1 MEYSQ
6 LFRTPAMRFDL
17 IKDEDD
23 GEIHLRDW
31 LLGIFWAPELDQAPH
46 QILCWL
52 VESGLESGQFSKY
65 ESPWLDINPFPFL

>member
-6 LFRTPAMRFDL
+6 LFRTPMRFDL

-31 LLGIFWAPELDQAPH
+31 LLGIFWAPELDQAPQ

-52 VESGLESGQFSKY
+52 VEIRSGK
-65 ESPWLDINPFPFL
+65 

>member
-52 VESGLESGQFSKY
+52 VEIRSGKWPILK
-65 ESPWLDINPFPFL
+65 I

>member
-31 LLGIFWAPELDQAPH
+31 LLEIFWAPELDQAPH
-46 QILCWL
+46 
-52 VESGLESGQFSKY
+52 
-65 ESPWLDINPFPFL
+65 